1 LKIVSISSE
10 SLKVKNVP
18 HVPHSFVKKYN
29 MKKLKKYISRND
41 ILKVLGHFKEIN
53 AERYNIVRLGL
64 FGSGVHDRCEEE
76 SDVDIVVV
84 LAKPDLFNLIGIKQ
98 DLEEAFQRHVDIVR
112 YREKMNPF
120 LKKRIDKEALYV

>member
-1 LKIVSISSE
+1 MYFNPSKME
-10 SLKVKNVP
+10 
-18 HVPHSFVKKYN
+18 
-29 MKKLKKYISRND
+29 KLKKDISRND
-41 ILKVLGHFKEIN
+41 MLKVLGRFKELN

-64 FGSGVHDRCEEE
+64 FGSGGQDRCEEE

-84 LAKPDLFNLIGIKQ
+84 LGKPDLFNLIGIKQ
-98 DLEEAFQRHVDIVR
+98 DLEETFQRHVDIVR